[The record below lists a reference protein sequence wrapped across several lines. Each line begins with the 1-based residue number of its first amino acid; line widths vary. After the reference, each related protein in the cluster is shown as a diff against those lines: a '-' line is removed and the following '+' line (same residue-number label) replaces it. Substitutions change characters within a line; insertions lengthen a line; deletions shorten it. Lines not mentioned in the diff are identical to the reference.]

1 MRRIS
6 AKQASRGMK
15 LLRSVYDD
23 HGNIIFKANTTLSEE
38 SLTTLNIYEVGEI
51 IIEDRRVAD
60 VPVQPLIAPEL
71 QAQALQW
78 LRQLLTEHQGNKS
91 VDSALLDELESV
103 GIEMTRELFPEVI
116 GEVNTSGCPSPGD
129 YPYLQPVKVVELA
142 LLIGKRAGYGMNE
155 LHPLVM
161 AALLKD
167 VGYAALP
174 SDITGS
180 EESPEAQ
187 QHSLHGAEIISGY
200 KRFGPE
206 VAEAVYQH
214 HERWDGS
221 GYPEGLKGKEA
232 SAFARILAIAD
243 AYYGL
248 VSNRPDRER
257 LMPHEAIEYI
267 MAYSGELFDPE
278 LVDIFAK
285 SVPLYPSG
293 IMVRL
298 NAGEAGVVS
307 KINPGNTGRPV
318 VRVFFNKRGRP
329 RLNPYEINLMEAEHQ
344 AQLVA
349 EVLDY

>member
-1 MRRIS
+1 MV
-6 AKQASRGMK
+6 A
-15 LLRSVYDD
+15 
-23 HGNIIFKANTTLSEE
+23 TTA
-38 SLTTLNIYEVGEI
+38 
-51 IIEDRRVAD
+51 DR
-60 VPVQPLIAPEL
+60 APG
-71 QAQALQW
+71 QH
-78 LRQLLTEHQGNKS
+78 RS
-91 VDSALLDELESV
+91 VDSALLDELEGV

-167 VGYAALP
+167 VGYAAVP

-187 QHSLHGAEIISGY
+187 QHSLYGTEIISGY
-200 KRFGPE
+200 RRFGPE

-248 VSNRPDRER
+248 VSNRPDREN

-285 SVPLYPSG
+285 SVPLYP
-293 IMVRL
+293 I
-298 NAGEAGVVS
+298 
-307 KINPGNTGRPV
+307 GR
-318 VRVFFNKRGRP
+318 NGKAEHGRGR
-329 RLNPYEINLMEAEHQ
+329 RCVQKQSRQHRQ
-344 AQLVA
+344 AGGAWIFQQKRTAKAKPV
-349 EVLDY
+349 